1 MEFRPNGSAEAV
13 AVWMSRL
20 DSDDEPSEMAALVKL
35 AIAGDSAAF
44 EQIVIRTERRVLNLA
59 YRLLGSLADAQDA
72 AQEVFLR
79 AFKYLH
85 RFDARKP
92 LEPWLIRITVNVCR
106 DMIRNRQ
113 KWRSWFADADQ
124 PLAELASS
132 QSVSDPHSVLATQ
145 QQKQLLG
152 KVLAQLPEKE
162 RTALVLR
169 DVEGLT
175 TAEVAEILE
184 SSEATVRSQISSAR
198 LKIRTALKAVR
209 R

>member
-20 DSDDEPSEMAALVKL
+20 DSDDKPSEMAALVEL

-92 LEPWLIRITVNVCR
+92 LEPWLIR
-106 DMIRNRQ
+106 
-113 KWRSWFADADQ
+113 
-124 PLAELASS
+124 
-132 QSVSDPHSVLATQ
+132 
-145 QQKQLLG
+145 
-152 KVLAQLPEKE
+152 
-162 RTALVLR
+162 
-169 DVEGLT
+169 
-175 TAEVAEILE
+175 
-184 SSEATVRSQISSAR
+184 
-198 LKIRTALKAVR
+198 
-209 R
+209 